1 MRESFVRNE
10 GKKLSYIFD
19 LNYQIIRGLSIS
31 ILVVALSNIPLIVL
45 GVFLGISYENLH
57 ERILYLKKN
66 NLLQIIKIQNDKQ
79 DTKMENDSV
88 IQNEKSLE
96 KKIEVPNKIM
106 DPIDTENKTN
116 DNLAYNNLHISN
128 FLKDKNIERIKDIP
142 SQNIDQISIKKLP
155 NDNEN
160 VNNDGIIK
168 WIVIK

>member
-1 MRESFVRNE
+1 MLELTLLIKF
-10 GKKLSYIFD
+10 
-19 LNYQIIRGLSIS
+19 

-96 KKIEVPNKIM
+96 KK
-106 DPIDTENKTN
+106 
-116 DNLAYNNLHISN
+116 
-128 FLKDKNIERIKDIP
+128 
-142 SQNIDQISIKKLP
+142 
-155 NDNEN
+155 
-160 VNNDGIIK
+160 
-168 WIVIK
+168 